1 MKVKKIV
8 APTMPEAMKIV
19 KEQLGND
26 AIILNSKVVEV
37 GGFLGFF
44 KRKSIEVI
52 AAIDEAPPISKKIEA
67 KDQKQKF
74 VPIVNISETKQ
85 DNKPLITSVNN
96 NIKESNNEEAL
107 LQEIKELKQLL
118 TKSSNQKDELTNK
131 DVVNI
136 NHPIISDL
144 YNLLI
149 KQEIE
154 KSIADRLIK
163 KVQNQWTSSLDS
175 TNQEKLLNVIKNELL
190 NEFSKIDFGGIS
202 FSKKYIN
209 VVGPTGVGKTTTLA
223 KIAAQCVLKFNKRV
237 AFITTDTYRIAAIEQ
252 LKTYAKILG
261 VPIEV
266 CYNLED
272 FKAAKEKF
280 NEYDLVFIDTAG
292 RNFRN
297 KEYVEELTKI
307 IDYSEEVET
316 YLVLAVTSKY
326 LDMVDIY
333 NQFSIIP
340 INKLIFTKVDETRFY
355 GSILNLIINS
365 SIGIGYIT
373 NGQNVPDDIIES
385 TPLTIVNLI
394 IEGLNNERSS

>member
-52 AAIDEAPPISKKIEA
+52 AAIDEAPPTPKNTEVKE
-67 KDQKQKF
+67 QRQKF
-74 VPIVNISETKQ
+74 VPLVNINEV
-85 DNKPLITSVNN
+85 NKEDKPFNSSLN
-96 NIKESNNEEAL
+96 NIKTSNKEEAL
-107 LQEIKELKQLL
+107 LEEIKELKQLL
-118 TKSSNQKDELTNK
+118 TSSSNQKDVLSDTSE
-131 DVVNI
+131 VNYK
-136 NHPIISDL
+136 HPIISDL

-149 KQEIE
+149 KQEVE
-154 KSIADRLIK
+154 KNIAERLIQ
-163 KVQNQWTSSLDS
+163 KVQNQWTTSLDS
-175 TNQEKLLNVIKNELL
+175 TNHEKLLNVIRNELL

-202 FSKKYIN
+202 FSKKFIN

-272 FKAAKEKF
+272 FKTAKEKF
-280 NEYDLVFIDTAG
+280 NDYDLVFIDTAG

-316 YLVLAVTSKY
+316 YLVLAITSKY
-326 LDMVDIY
+326 LDMLDIY

-340 INKLIFTKVDETRFY
+340 INKLIFTKVDETRFF
-355 GSILNLIINS
+355 GSILNLILNS

>member
-52 AAIDEAPPISKKIEA
+52 AAIDEAPPTPKNTEVKE
-67 KDQKQKF
+67 QRQKF
-74 VPIVNISETKQ
+74 VPLVNINEV
-85 DNKPLITSVNN
+85 NKEDKPFNSSLN
-96 NIKESNNEEAL
+96 NIKTSNKEEAL
-107 LQEIKELKQLL
+107 LEEIKELKQLL
-118 TKSSNQKDELTNK
+118 TSSSNQKDVLSDTSE
-131 DVVNI
+131 VNYK
-136 NHPIISDL
+136 HPIISDL

-149 KQEIE
+149 KQEVE
-154 KSIADRLIK
+154 KNIAERLIQ
-163 KVQNQWTSSLDS
+163 KVQNQWTTSLDS
-175 TNQEKLLNVIKNELL
+175 TNHEKLLNVIRNELL

-202 FSKKYIN
+202 FSKKFIN

-272 FKAAKEKF
+272 FKTAKEKF
-280 NEYDLVFIDTAG
+280 NDYDLVFIDTAG

-316 YLVLAVTSKY
+316 YLVLAITSKY
-326 LDMVDIY
+326 LDMLDIY

-340 INKLIFTKVDETRFY
+340 INKLIFTKVDETRFF
-355 GSILNLIINS
+355 GSILNLILNS

-394 IEGLNNERSS
+394 IE

>member
-74 VPIVNISETKQ
+74 IPIVNISETKQ

-118 TKSSNQKDELTNK
+118 TKSSNQKDENDK
-131 DVVNI
+131 DVVNMK
-136 NHPIISDL
+136 HPIISDL

-149 KQEIE
+149 KQEVE
-154 KSIADRLIK
+154 KNIADRLIK
-163 KVQNQWTSSLDS
+163 KVQSQWTSSLDS

-202 FSKKYIN
+202 FNKKYIN

-355 GSILNLIINS
+355 GSILNLIFNS